1 MKLYQYIKK
10 LDPFQN
16 ENYRQ
21 VSLLPQISKVFE
33 RVIYK
38 QINNFIENKIS
49 KCVSGFRKSHDT
61 QHSLKVMLE
70 KWKKPLDKEENISAI
85 FMDLS
90 KDFDIINHGL
100 LLAKLKAYIWFL
112 KTNI

>member
-49 KCVSGFRKSHDT
+49 KCVSGFRKSQDT

-70 KWKKPLDKEENISAI
+70 KWKKALDKEENISAI